1 VAGLV
6 TMDMTMV
13 DVTDAPCALGDV
25 ATVIGT
31 DPALDVAAVARTA
44 EMSPYELLTGLR
56 SRIPRVYRSEGVRR

>member
-1 VAGLV
+1 
-6 TMDMTMV
+6 
-13 DVTDAPCALGDV
+13 
-25 ATVIGT
+25 VIGT